1 MFNRSIQSMTENENI
16 QLGFLI
22 FPGFPMAC
30 LTSMIEPLRAAN
42 EIADTRSF
50 AWTLISEDGGPVESS
65 AAVAFHP
72 NCTLV
77 GAGHL
82 DYLFLLSP
90 PNGRFTDPRKGN
102 GALRNRA
109 RHGATLGGRQRR
121 CVSAG
126 ARGLA
131 GWACDIGALVLRG
144 GLWRRIPPTIAPPT
158 MSSWWTV
165 AA

>member
-1 MFNRSIQSMTENENI
+1 
-16 QLGFLI
+16 
-22 FPGFPMAC
+22 MAC

-102 GALRNRA
+102 GALAQPRGATAPLWAASAAVCFRWRA
-109 RHGATLGGRQRR
+109 R
-121 CVSAG
+121 
-126 ARGLA
+126 
-131 GWACDIGALVLRG
+131 ACWMG
-144 GLWRRIPPTIAPPT
+144 
-158 MSSWWTV
+158 M
-165 AA
+165 